1 MFEIRALY
9 LVGKETTKKD
19 GDRRHALLEEALHH
33 SDFCVGSGGFIHEKE
48 EMTKGKSSPSPQG
61 WPLLKARPG
70 APSLLVP
77 SKNQSQRE

>member
-19 GDRRHALLEEALHH
+19 GEIDVMHYWKKP
-33 SDFCVGSGGFIHEKE
+33 FTTQTCVGSEASSMKTGNDKGEKQL
-48 EMTKGKSSPSPQG
+48 SPQG
-61 WPLLKARPG
+61 WPLLKARTG

-77 SKNQSQRE
+77 SKDQTQHE